1 MFKRKKCS
9 EVCSIFDY
17 MESNMKG
24 KCCEAPKTNHPQHQK
39 ILEVVDRYM
48 NVHSLNYDMTVQLLA
63 ESSKLSEFDVTMSFS
78 ANRLKNIAAELEMSS
93 NCNMAIVEE
102 AKLSINEVS
111 VSLEESTHVLKEV
124 SSESLELMT
133 TNKENMQQL
142 NEINNI
148 RQVVFDNAKI
158 MEDKINVLE
167 QLSHKVDEIVEGVRA
182 IAEQTNLLAL
192 NASIEAA
199 RAGEQGRGFA
209 VVAEEIRKLA
219 EGTKSKLG
227 DMQTFTQNI
236 REATTDGIHS
246 VKTTIHSMEEMDSKM
261 EQVNHTFEE
270 GGRNLEM
277 TVGQIQTLSTT
288 INEINQSAQEISVG
302 MNEVVLET
310 EKMNQMS
317 LEVSEVSEKTYE
329 YAKSISSI
337 DEGVSNQIKAIFHN
351 MSEGYTKLSN
361 EQFIIVIERAIKAH
375 QKWVIKLE
383 TMLKNKKI
391 EAIQTNENKCEF
403 GHFYN
408 GLEIK
413 HPQIKEVW
421 DTIEGIH
428 KTLHNNGHHVIRA
441 IETGDLVGA
450 HRIYQDTYGTSEQI
464 INKLQ
469 EIIKIAK
476 RLEQQEEMVF

>member
-1 MFKRKKCS
+1 MFRRKKCS

-17 MESNMKG
+17 MENSMKG
-24 KCCEAPKTNHPQHQK
+24 KCCEAPKTNYPQHQK
-39 ILEVVDRYM
+39 VLDVVDKYM
-48 NVHSLNYDMTVQLLA
+48 NIHSLNYDMTVQLLA
-63 ESSKLSEFDVTMSFS
+63 ESAKLSEFDVIMNFS
-78 ANRLKNIAAELEMSS
+78 ANRLNNIAAELEISS

-102 AKLSINEVS
+102 AKSNINQVS
-111 VSLEESTHVLKEV
+111 LSLEESTHVLKKV
-124 SSESLELMT
+124 SSNSLELMN

-158 MEDKINVLE
+158 MEEKINVLE

-246 VKTTIHSMEEMDSKM
+246 VQTTIHSMEEMDKKM
-261 EQVNHTFEE
+261 EQVNCTFEE
-270 GGRNLEM
+270 GGRNLE
-277 TVGQIQTLSTT
+277 VAVEQIQDLSGT
-288 INEINQSAQEISVG
+288 INEINQSAQEIAVG

-317 LEVSEVSEKTYE
+317 LEVSEVSEKSYE
-329 YAKSISSI
+329 YAKNISAI
-337 DEGVSNQIKAIFHN
+337 DDGVSGQIKAIFHN

-361 EQFIIVIERAIKAH
+361 EQFIEIIDRAIKAH

-383 TMLKNKKI
+383 EMVTSKKV

-413 HPQIKEVW
+413 HPQIKGIW

-428 KTLHNNGHHVIRA
+428 KTLHNNGHHVIHA
-441 IETGDLVGA
+441 IEAGDTVRA
-450 HRIYQDTYGTSEQI
+450 EKIYKETYIISEEI
-464 INKLQ
+464 IEKLQ
-469 EIIKIAK
+469 EIIGMARK
-476 RLEQQEEMVF
+476 LEEQQEAVF